1 MSFIVAFRYGCRYAG
16 RSGTVHTN
24 DYEKAGFWAG
34 LNRLYEATVKLAEI
48 FQAHAETAKAHENR
62 LDKIEVV
69 QEWLARR
76 ERGRE
81 KREGL

>member
-1 MSFIVAFRYGCRYAG
+1 MLEFDAMTEC
-16 RSGTVHTN
+16 
-24 DYEKAGFWAG
+24 EKEQFSAG
-34 LNRLYEATVKLAEI
+34 LNRLYEATVKLATVA
-48 FQAHAETAKAHENR
+48 QAHENR

-76 ERGRE
+76 ERDRE